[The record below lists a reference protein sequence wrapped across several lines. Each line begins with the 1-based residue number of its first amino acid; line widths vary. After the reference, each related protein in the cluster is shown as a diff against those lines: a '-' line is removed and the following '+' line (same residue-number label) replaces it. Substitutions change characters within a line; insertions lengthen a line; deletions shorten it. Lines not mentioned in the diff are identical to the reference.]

1 MFSMKPADY
10 LVVASVSFI
19 VLLEATATEAFVPA
33 WMNLI
38 VSAVACVVAWLLAL
52 DGREQNMGKEK

>member
-1 MFSMKPADY
+1 MKPTDL

-38 VSAVACVVAWLLAL
+38 VSAVACLVAWLLAL
-52 DGREQNMGKEK
+52 DGRGRKLGKEK

>member
-1 MFSMKPADY
+1 MKPADY

-19 VLLEATATEAFVPA
+19 VLLEATATETFVPA

-38 VSAVACVVAWLLAL
+38 VSAVACAVAWLLAL
-52 DGREQNMGKEK
+52 DGREQNPGKEK